1 MEQTIRLGVPY
12 STAFWH
18 RAKNWMKARNGLYSR
33 LCGFEVSNGVV
44 VRNGVLMPLCGVL
57 SLGLATVA
65 SRPSRPKLKG
75 VKISG
80 GLAAVPGISRTF
92 ASLTYR
98 DYLSEGRGYSPNLIA
113 TSRHTGGE
121 GVMSY
126 GGRLSETGC
135 PSGKSLFVST
145 DSAAAFSCAPRR
157 QGFVGMLT
165 NRGKMTKK
173 WMRAR
178 NGLYSRLCGFEVSNG
193 VMVRNGMLMPLCGV
207 LSLGLATVSLLGSA
221 ALGLATV
228 ALAWN
233 LLNGKEEKGGL
244 R

>member
-1 MEQTIRLGVPY
+1 MRVNAWSQR
-12 STAFWH
+12 
-18 RAKNWMKARNGLYSR
+18 KNRLYSEV
-33 LCGFEVSNGVV
+33 CGFYVSNGMM
-44 VRNGVLMPLCGVL
+44 VRNGIAMPLAGVL
-57 SLGLATVA
+57 SLGPATVA

-157 QGFVGMLT
+157 RGFPGMLT
-165 NRGKMTKK
+165 NRGKMAKK
-173 WMRAR
+173 WMKAR
-178 NGLYSRLCGFEVSNG
+178 SGLYSRLCGFEVSNE
-193 VMVRNGMLMPLCGV
+193 VVVRNGVLMPLCGV